1 MKYPLNPKE
10 RVGLIAISLLI
21 LANIGWLLAHKSVG
35 GDSGKGTAPET
46 TVVLPSDSTDNAI
59 SSADTMAAHR
69 HKTARDRKS
78 HKKKSPTKARRQRP
92 PLPESSPAPRDFLRD
107 TIPTRRT

>member
-46 TVVLPSDSTDNAI
+46 TVVLPSDSADNAI

-69 HKTARDRKS
+69 HKTAGDRKS
-78 HKKKSPTKARRQRP
+78 RKKKSPAKTGRQRT
-92 PLPESSPAPRDFLRD
+92 PLPESSLAPRDFLRD
-107 TIPTRRT
+107 TIPTRRP